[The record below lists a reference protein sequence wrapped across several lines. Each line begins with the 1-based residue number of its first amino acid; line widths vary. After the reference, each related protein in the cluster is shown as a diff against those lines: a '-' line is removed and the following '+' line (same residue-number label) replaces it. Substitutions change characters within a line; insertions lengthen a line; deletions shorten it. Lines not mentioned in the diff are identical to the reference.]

1 MERRG
6 GGGVGRIRNEVT
18 LRRLN
23 ISLCVCVCV
32 AWAPG
37 VVLYI
42 RFVTAKRSEEKTIE
56 SGKKTGKRERESFF
70 CFSFLLKLFFLF
82 SRFFLFFS
90 ATNLKYRYL

>member
-1 MERRG
+1 MCDGTKRRRRSRSRSR
-6 GGGVGRIRNEVT
+6 RIRNEVT

-23 ISLCVCVCV
+23 ISLCVCVCVCV

-70 CFSFLLKLFFLF
+70 FVFLF
-82 SRFFLFFS
+82 C
-90 ATNLKYRYL
+90 